1 MYAEER
7 QQTILEVVRRT
18 GRVGV
23 AGLASRFD
31 ITTETVRRDLTL
43 LEQRG
48 LLRRVHGGAI
58 PVNTGPEVRKRT
70 PPAEPAALSEQRRIA
85 QAALAHLPE
94 DGAVFLDGGRTVD
107 EFVGLIP
114 ADRQLTVV
122 TNAIDS
128 ALRLTDKGS
137 VTVMLVGGRI
147 KSRPFAVVDDWAM
160 RLLSE
165 IRVDVAFL
173 APGGVSLA
181 RGLTTSD
188 PSEAMVKRAA
198 ISAAGRTVVLAD
210 HHTVGRDHF
219 ARFGGLADID
229 TLITDDRVDSCL
241 ARRIGRAG
249 PRVLTV

>member
-18 GRVGV
+18 GRVRV

-58 PVNTGPEVRKRT
+58 PVDTGPGAKKKPRT
-70 PPAEPAALSEQRRIA
+70 DKPAVSERRRIA

-107 EFVGLIP
+107 EFVELIP
-114 ADRQLTVV
+114 VDRQLTVV
-122 TNAIDS
+122 TNAIDA
-128 ALRLTDKGS
+128 ALRLTDKNG

-147 KSRPFAVVDDWAM
+147 KSRPFAAVDDWAM

-210 HHTVGRDHF
+210 HSTVGRDHF
-219 ARFGGLADID
+219 ARFGDLADID